1 MAGNT
6 NAKPTKQTK
15 PATDATVVEA
25 TDGTAEQA
33 VTPPVPG
40 DMASFTS
47 NVFETAASLI
57 AGAGFF
63 VRQDGEQIK
72 PIGKDILAASFR
84 QGKGISAVTA
94 DGRKFILK
102 DGKINEA

>member
-6 NAKPTKQTK
+6 NAKSAKQTK
-15 PATDATVVEA
+15 PAKDATVVETTDSA
-25 TDGTAEQA
+25 TEQP

-63 VRQDGEQIK
+63 VRQDGEQTK

-84 QGKGISAVTA
+84 QGNGFTAVTA
-94 DGRKFILK
+94 DGRKFIMK
-102 DGKINEA
+102 DGEVNEA